1 MRLCVEA
8 VAMRGAALFV
18 AAVAVSSCARAPL
31 PSGAAG
37 GLPGPTGPTEVAR
50 VASVTDGDTIRVELD
65 GENVPVRYIGIDT
78 PEMRDPVE
86 PFGAG
91 ATDANE
97 RLVAGREVVLER
109 DVSDIDRFGRLLRYV
124 WIETEEGWILV
135 NLELVRQGVATVVTF
150 PPDVKY
156 HDEVLLPA
164 QREAREAGRGL
175 WGDD

>member
-1 MRLCVEA
+1 MGDCA
-8 VAMRGAALFV
+8 VRARRIAALL
-18 AAVAVSSCARAPL
+18 AAVVLVSCGPAPL

-65 GENVPVRYIGIDT
+65 GENLAVRYIGIDA
-78 PEMRDPVE
+78 PETRDPAE
-86 PFGAG
+86 PFGAES
-91 ATDANE
+91 TDANE

-109 DVSDIDRFGRLLRYV
+109 DVSDVDRFGRLLRYV
-124 WIETEEGWILV
+124 WVDTEEGWILV
-135 NLELVRQGVATVVTF
+135 NHELVRQGMATVVTF

-164 QREAREAGRGL
+164 QREARAAGLGL
-175 WGDD
+175 WGDE